1 MKSQKKTNWMY
12 IKRWLGCAV
21 VGLIPYAFAVPMLI
35 PLFAYRILSCLLI
48 GIEIILYCIIMYKIW
63 NAKNVTAALIYYG
76 TTIICR
82 IGILTGV
89 ILRLLGG
96 SVIVVNIIHYTAV
109 VTTGLSIL
117 MLTRLFHKAVHVV
130 KTSVNLGV
138 EKMKNKGSM
147 FSRPSSLHSSRGFS
161 HARAV
166 SKGPTESRNS
176 VNTLSRVDTQQRSEK
191 TRRSTVGMIN
201 EVAEQN
207 LSKVQPEL
215 KSAVV

>member
-1 MKSQKKTNWMY
+1 MPALSVTDWTLLA
-12 IKRWLGCAV
+12 I
-21 VGLIPYAFAVPMLI
+21 LIPALALFYVLLVFVKHYRNAWLKMIVICSYIAAILLTAVQ
-35 PLFAYRILSCLLI
+35 
-48 GIEIILYCIIMYKIW
+48 IIMV
-63 NAKNVTAALIYYG
+63 AFVPASATQ
-76 TTIICR
+76 
-82 IGILTGV
+82 
-89 ILRLLGG
+89 
-96 SVIVVNIIHYTAV
+96 IHYTAV

-138 EKMKNKGSM
+138 ERMKNKGSM

-191 TRRSTVGMIN
+191 TVRRSTVGMIN

-215 KSAVV
+215 KSTVV

>member
-1 MKSQKKTNWMY
+1 
-12 IKRWLGCAV
+12 
-21 VGLIPYAFAVPMLI
+21 
-35 PLFAYRILSCLLI
+35 
-48 GIEIILYCIIMYKIW
+48 
-63 NAKNVTAALIYYG
+63 
-76 TTIICR
+76 
-82 IGILTGV
+82 
-89 ILRLLGG
+89 
-96 SVIVVNIIHYTAV
+96 
-109 VTTGLSIL
+109 